1 MLTRK
6 DLPLWVRAA
15 DAGTIVL
22 LLLGLFVAMEGG
34 FVFGPEGLRISVRSE
49 WRLFGWAFLLVVVR
63 HLLVREAPIHYR
75 VASTIGDAA
84 RAPGPLRDDAQR
96 RTEAGRPRA
105 IRSRRILT
113 YTIRCGFVLLL
124 YAVLTAVMTYPQ
136 IVRMSDSVAIN
147 DGDPLFSTW
156 RLAWIAHQ
164 MPRDP
169 LHLFDANIFYPER
182 LTLAFS
188 DSMLVPGLMA
198 APLLWLGVPQLV
210 VYNVMLLAAF
220 ALSGAS
226 MFLLVRSLTNNNAAA
241 FVAGFIFAF
250 LPYRFMHYSHLELQV
265 SHWMPLCLWALHRTV
280 KYGRL
285 SDGLLTGLFFALQ
298 ALSSW
303 YYGIFLATFLLPI
316 AGALLIGD
324 GGRNVLPSL
333 RALAAGGILAAALV
347 LPAAAPYFAA
357 RESVGERPLDEIKFY
372 SATPRNYLA
381 AHSQNV
387 VFGQLT
393 QRLGGQERELF
404 VGFFVPLL
412 ALIGLWPPLS
422 APRIAYA
429 LGLVMAFD
437 LSLGLNGVVYPW
449 LHAYAVPYRGL
460 RVPARMAMVV
470 GMGLAVLAGYGVA
483 RLCRSPRR
491 KPASVV
497 VLTAIIAL
505 VAIEYF
511 SIPDLKRVQRVPP
524 PVYDA
529 ISTPAGAARPVLL
542 ELPLIAPD
550 ILFEP
555 VYMYFSTFYWHTL
568 ANGYSG
574 FSPPSYQRL
583 LEAASKLP
591 SPDALAEL
599 KRRSVTHVV
608 VHSRFYRSDEYAEV
622 VEMLESNPGF
632 EYVTSSTR
640 DRHETRLYRF
650 IAPP

>member
-15 DAGTIVL
+15 DAGAIVL

-75 VASTIGDAA
+75 VAATIGDAA

-96 RTEAGRPRA
+96 RTEPGRPRP

-113 YTIRCGFVLLL
+113 YTVRGGFVLLL
-124 YAVLTAVMTYPQ
+124 YAVLTAIMTYPQ
-136 IVRMSDSVAIN
+136 IARMSDSVAIN

-169 LHLFDANIFYPER
+169 LRLFDANIFYPER

-324 GGRNVLPSL
+324 GGRNVVPSL

-491 KPASVV
+491 KPASAVA
-497 VLTAIIAL
+497 LTAIIAL

-529 ISTPAGAARPVLL
+529 ISTPAGAGRPVLL
-542 ELPLIAPD
+542 ELPIIAPD

-608 VHSRFYRSDEYAEV
+608 VHSRFYRSDEYAAV
-622 VEMLESNPGF
+622 IEMLGASPAF
-632 EYVTSSTR
+632 EYITSSTR

-650 IAPP
+650 IAPE

>member
-6 DLPLWVRAA
+6 DLPFWVRAA
-15 DAGTIVL
+15 DAGAIVL

-96 RTEAGRPRA
+96 RTEAGRPRP

-113 YTIRCGFVLLL
+113 YTIRGGFVLLL

-188 DSMLVPGLMA
+188 DSMLVPGLLA

-226 MFLLVRSLTNNNAAA
+226 MFLLVRSLTTNNAAA

-280 KYGRL
+280 KYGRV

-324 GGRNVLPSL
+324 GGRNVVPSL

-583 LEAASKLP
+583 LEAASTLP
-591 SPDALAEL
+591 SPEALAEL

-650 IAPP
+650 IAPQ